1 MSSRAPRIPRASRAA
16 GRPPTQAPVG
26 GPTDRVDPL
35 TGLPVT
41 GGYVGVQD
49 RFTVPATSIW
59 PCPRDA
65 AQIKLREFVG
75 DEGQSR
81 ADAFGKSWLPTS
93 SPNGPRENAASIF
106 NPTLAALIVSA
117 YSEPGDYL
125 IDPFGGGGTRA
136 VMSAHLGRRYDGVE
150 IRKEEADRVNARLE
164 ELGLH
169 GQGRLGACIRL
180 GDSTKWDWAARAA
193 DGLLTCPPY
202 YDLEVYSSDPG
213 DLSTR
218 SSYESFLDGLSEV
231 IGRSL
236 FGLRSGAFAVWVCG
250 RFRHG
255 KTGELIDFP
264 GDVIRLHRM
273 AGFRLYDVIVYTP
286 ANPQALYRQG
296 IFDKTRKT
304 VRVHEEVLVFLA
316 P

>member
-1 MSSRAPRIPRASRAA
+1 MGSRAPRIPRPSRAS
-16 GRPPTQAPVG
+16 GRPPRQTPVG
-26 GPTDRVDPL
+26 GSTERIDPL
-35 TGLPVT
+35 TGAPVA
-41 GGYVGVQD
+41 GGYSGVQD

-81 ADAFGKSWLPTS
+81 ADAFGKNWLPTS

-106 NPTLAALIVSA
+106 NPTLAGLIVTA
-117 YSEPGDYL
+117 YSDPGDHI

-136 VMSAHLGRRYDGVE
+136 VLSAHLGRHYAGVE
-150 IRKEEADRVNARLE
+150 IRREEAERVAARLTD
-164 ELGLH
+164 LGLNDRAVIH
-169 GQGRLGACIRL
+169 CA
-180 GDSTKWDWAARAA
+180 DSTRFDWPHRTA
-193 DGLLTCPPY
+193 DMLITCPPY
-202 YDLEVYSSDPG
+202 FDLEVYSSDPG

-218 SSYESFLDGLSEV
+218 SSYEGFLDGISEV
-231 IGRSL
+231 IRRSL
-236 FGLRSGAFAVWVCG
+236 FGLRSGAFAVWVAG

-255 KTGELIDFP
+255 KTGELLDFP
-264 GDVIRLHRM
+264 GDLIRLHRLH
-273 AGFRLYDVIVYTP
+273 GFRLYDVIVYTP